1 MFLNGDFSAIEA
13 RGICWLAGQED
24 ALERFRTYDRAQTVE
39 EKYDLEPYRIMASH
53 IYGIPT
59 ASVNKFPQRFIGKGC
74 VLGCIAQGELVL
86 TDAGLVPIEKVS
98 CCHRLWDGVE
108 WVNHEG
114 VIYQGQKQVISYQ
127 GLVAT
132 PCHPVYCVGFSGTT
146 DFGTAAERGLRP
158 VISGKAGTP
167 IRTMDT
173 FDEQSIPMPHRVSA
187 HESEMRMRDSSIS
200 IFIHTIQKTKPW
212 LRSMCP
218 QRSNNMSRSKMA
230 GRPFGSS
237 TFSMPEPSQSELSQL
252 RWQGNRISFQDGGH
266 RRQLGDG
273 QFRTETR
280 VGDRQ
285 GKQQWPL
292 RAGELALYD
301 TQGASVELSNKEDG
315 FYLSP
320 RRMALHQTS
329 RLEVSSIG
337 THQRTDFREGM
348 DGGFGKK
355 KAVESNRET
364 VACFDILN
372 AGPRHRFTVSGKLV
386 HNCGYGLGPTK
397 FRVNCAKLG
406 YKDMPAGLEDK
417 AVKIWRKTHPKVV
430 AFWYELEGAAKR
442 AIVDRGKV
450 YAAGK
455 HIKFQCRNEGGMN
468 FLLMRLPS
476 GRMISYPKP
485 RIQADRIIHFGNIPL
500 TQKWGDLSIW
510 GGTLANNSCQGVC
523 ADVMTNA
530 AHNLERSGYEICTL
544 IHDESLAY
552 WQQKHRDAGLTPE
565 GFNRCMTTL
574 PAWAAGLP
582 VASDGGVVPFYLKN

>member
-74 VLGCIAQGELVL
+74 VLGC
-86 TDAGLVPIEKVS
+86 
-98 CCHRLWDGVE
+98 
-108 WVNHEG
+108 
-114 VIYQGQKQVISYQ
+114 
-127 GLVAT
+127 
-132 PCHPVYCVGFSGTT
+132 
-146 DFGTAAERGLRP
+146 
-158 VISGKAGTP
+158 
-167 IRTMDT
+167 
-173 FDEQSIPMPHRVSA
+173 
-187 HESEMRMRDSSIS
+187 
-200 IFIHTIQKTKPW
+200 
-212 LRSMCP
+212 
-218 QRSNNMSRSKMA
+218 
-230 GRPFGSS
+230 
-237 TFSMPEPSQSELSQL
+237 
-252 RWQGNRISFQDGGH
+252 
-266 RRQLGDG
+266 
-273 QFRTETR
+273 
-280 VGDRQ
+280 
-285 GKQQWPL
+285 
-292 RAGELALYD
+292 
-301 TQGASVELSNKEDG
+301 
-315 FYLSP
+315 
-320 RRMALHQTS
+320 
-329 RLEVSSIG
+329 
-337 THQRTDFREGM
+337 
-348 DGGFGKK
+348 
-355 KAVESNRET
+355 
-364 VACFDILN
+364 
-372 AGPRHRFTVSGKLV
+372 
-386 HNCGYGLGPTK
+386 GYGLGPTK

-406 YKDMPAGLEDK
+406 YKYMPAGLEDK

-485 RIQADRIIHFGNIPL
+485 HIQADRIIHFGNIPL

-544 IHDESLAY
+544 IHDESLVY

-574 PAWAAGLP
+574 PVWASGLP
-582 VASDGGVVPFYLKN
+582 VASDGGVVPFYRKD